1 LWRWPIASCGLQR
14 PPSTATADRA
24 AASSILE
31 RNPFVSVTYW
41 APNHDTSTAECPA
54 VWSFDDDTRRDVWEL
69 FKQAP
74 APVGYDPGIVPA
86 WKDGP
91 TSPAFAAL
99 RLDPWRLR
107 VFPGTALVGGAGEIL
122 NWSAGRE

>member
-1 LWRWPIASCGLQR
+1 
-14 PPSTATADRA
+14 
-24 AASSILE
+24 
-31 RNPFVSVTYW
+31 
-41 APNHDTSTAECPA
+41 
-54 VWSFDDDTRRDVWEL
+54 VWEL

-74 APVGYDPGIVPA
+74 ARVGYDPGIVPA

-91 TSPAFAAL
+91 TSPAFTAL